1 MPVGF
6 ASMDSVVGNTGIVAE
21 VSEIGMY
28 SESDTATAEGGVVVL
43 PSMVEGHLRAV
54 DIDRTF
60 LASVGS
66 GEGDDFPAAVDEL
79 CCCKNTTA

>member
-1 MPVGF
+1 
-6 ASMDSVVGNTGIVAE
+6 MDSVVGNTGIVVEAFE
-21 VSEIGMY
+21 VGMY
-28 SESDTATAEGGVVVL
+28 SGSDTAAAEGGVVVL

-54 DIDRTF
+54 DTDRTF
-60 LASVGS
+60 PASVSS